1 MPGTLPRWVIAS
13 ATALLYGCASPPT
26 VAPAAGL
33 ELSPYVGRLRTID
46 VALGGIGLKML
57 FDTGAGLTLVTPAAA
72 TRLGCTPEGR
82 TVGWRMNGERVDF
95 PLCRGV
101 ELALGPSRRQLSAY
115 GIFDLD
121 RVLPAGLPR
130 LDGVLGLDAFRDAC
144 LLLELGARQLQVSDA
159 PCDTAVGAGWTDVPM
174 RIATGVD
181 GATAVVFLGV
191 SAARGRTLW
200 LELDSG
206 NLDSVLLS
214 PDAAAALGVP
224 TDAQDAA
231 VPLVL
236 GTLATAPLPVATRDL
251 IHEGA
256 LNAEFLERHD
266 VRIDLGSR
274 RAWLRRHRSTT
285 DSPVTQ

>member
-1 MPGTLPRWVIAS
+1 MLC
-13 ATALLYGCASPPT
+13 GCASAPT
-26 VAPAAGL
+26 VAPAVVL
-33 ELSPYVGRLRTID
+33 ELSPYVGRLLTID
-46 VALGGIGLKML
+46 VALGGITLQML

-72 TRLGCTPEGR
+72 DRLGCQPAGR
-82 TVGWRMNGERVDF
+82 TVGWRMSGERVDF
-95 PLCRGV
+95 PLCDGM
-101 ELALGPSRRQLSAY
+101 ELALGSSRHQLPAY
-115 GIFDLD
+115 GIIDLD
-121 RVLPAGLPR
+121 SVLPAGPPR
-130 LDGVLGLDAFRDAC
+130 LDGVLGIDAFREGC
-144 LLLELGARQLQVSDA
+144 LLLELGARRLQVSDA
-159 PCDTAVGAGWTDVPM
+159 PCDASVGAGWTDVPM
-174 RIATGVD
+174 RVATGVD
-181 GATAVVFLGV
+181 GATAVLFLGV

-214 PDAAAALGVP
+214 PDAAAALELP
-224 TDAQDAA
+224 TDAQDAT
-231 VPLVL
+231 VSLVL

-285 DSPVTQ
+285 GSPVTQ